1 VEEPVPVTPEPEQA
15 PDLNDLIDYEIE
27 MLKLSKDYIS
37 GSLLT
42 EVNEEIKTL
51 IESKE
56 FVG

>member
-1 VEEPVPVTPEPEQA
+1 MEEPVPATPEPEQA

-27 MLKLSKDYIS
+27 MLRLSKDYIS
-37 GSLLT
+37 GALLA

>member
-1 VEEPVPVTPEPEQA
+1 VQVQPVTPEPEQE
-15 PDLNDLIDYEIE
+15 PDDLNDLIDYEIE
-27 MLKLSKDYIS
+27 MLRLSMDYID
-37 GSLLT
+37 GALLL

>member
-1 VEEPVPVTPEPEQA
+1 MEEPVPVTPEPEQA

>member
-1 VEEPVPVTPEPEQA
+1 MEEPVPVTPEPEQA

-27 MLKLSKDYIS
+27 MLRLSKDYIS
-37 GSLLT
+37 GALLA